1 MSAIRLEKFRHPARP
16 NSGARVI
23 SDEEIEA
30 IKREAHEAGIREGAA
45 AASEAFSS
53 EQSRCL
59 SRIQEV
65 VGDAFFARE
74 EAHRLALTSLHPLL
88 STLLDTLAPSLGQT
102 GLAAELSR
110 IVEEAVRTTPEETL
124 NIYVPEGMQKDFA
137 ETLLQTGAKITVR
150 EDPALT
156 DKQTRIEWNGGFD
169 LIDLDASAA
178 AINVAIDDFYAEL
191 NRTTANE
198 VQHVN

>member
-45 AASEAFSS
+45 AASAAFSS
-53 EQSRCL
+53 EESRSL

-88 STLLDTLAPSLGQT
+88 TTLLDTLAPSLGQT

-124 NIYVPEGMQKDFA
+124 NIYVPDGMQKEFA
-137 ETLLQTGAKITVR
+137 ETLMQTGAKITVR

-156 DKQTRIEWNGGFD
+156 EKQTRIEWNGGFD

>member
-16 NSGARVI
+16 NTGARVI
-23 SDEEIEA
+23 SDDEIEA
-30 IKREAHEAGIREGAA
+30 IRREAHEEGIREGAA
-45 AASEAFSS
+45 AASAAFSS

-59 SRIQEV
+59 ARIQEV

-88 STLLDTLAPSLGQT
+88 STLLETLAPSLGQT

-124 NIYVPEGMQKDFA
+124 NIYVPSGMQTEVA
-137 ETLLQTGAKITVR
+137 ETLMQADAKINVR
-150 EDPALT
+150 EDTALNT
-156 DKQTRIEWNGGFD
+156 NQTRIEWNGGFD

-178 AINVAIDDFYAEL
+178 AVNAAIDDFYAEL